1 MNQNCYYHGI
11 IAVRWLSVRLESM
24 GNLVVFF
31 AAMFAVI
38 ARESLDPGLVG
49 LSISYS
55 LSVTIFFLM
64 LAVFRDLLV
73 TILLGSID

>member
-1 MNQNCYYHGI
+1 
-11 IAVRWLSVRLESM
+11 M

>member
-1 MNQNCYYHGI
+1 
-11 IAVRWLSVRLESM
+11 M

-55 LSVTIFFLM
+55 LSVTIFF
-64 LAVFRDLLV
+64 F
-73 TILLGSID
+73 